1 MKPIR
6 SLLPCLFFLLLA
18 LPGTAQSDA
27 GRTITVKD
35 MVEASI
41 CRDLACF
48 TRFATQKGYA
58 LADTLVADG
67 STTVIFL
74 PSNATADEPTP
85 ELGITLPP
93 RNAAPGTVPVFHF
106 ACYEEATFQRLLKE
120 LAAMG
125 LTAENEPYE
134 VGPGMMMTD
143 YMPSDASDISAW
155 TLTSELSTDDG
166 TLTYYKLGI
175 ASLK

>member
-1 MKPIR
+1 MKPVR
-6 SLLPCLFFLLLA
+6 SLLPCILFLLLA
-18 LPGTAQSDA
+18 LPGLAQSHA

-35 MVEASI
+35 LVEASI

-58 LADTLVADG
+58 ATDTLVADG
-67 STTVIFL
+67 STTMVFL
-74 PSNATADEPTP
+74 PSNAAADEPAP

-93 RNAAPGTVPVFHF
+93 RNAAPEAVPVVHF

-155 TLTSELSTDDG
+155 TLAGELDTDDG

-175 ASLK
+175 VRLK